1 MTFSLF
7 QLLRL
12 DALPRTLTFT
22 TMEST
27 VARLTKRSSMLTKEK
42 DVTAVSSREKVGA
55 VKETNLRSV
64 PVESVKITLL

>member
-1 MTFSLF
+1 MKFSLF

-27 VARLTKRSSMLTKEK
+27 VARPTKRRIMTKEK
-42 DVTAVSSREKVGA
+42 DVTAVSSREIVGA
-55 VKETNLRSV
+55 VKTTKLRSV
-64 PVESVKITLL
+64 PV

>member
-12 DALPRTLTFT
+12 DALPHTLTFT

-64 PVESVKITLL
+64 PVESVKITLI